1 MHVVSLVLIVRYSS
15 LIVAIV
21 FIQSL
26 LMDDNTKSDNWID
39 PIVSALTN
47 LNRHIIAQNC
57 KQDHGTPP

>member
-1 MHVVSLVLIVRYSS
+1 
-15 LIVAIV
+15 
-21 FIQSL
+21 
-26 LMDDNTKSDNWID
+26 MDDNTKSDNWID